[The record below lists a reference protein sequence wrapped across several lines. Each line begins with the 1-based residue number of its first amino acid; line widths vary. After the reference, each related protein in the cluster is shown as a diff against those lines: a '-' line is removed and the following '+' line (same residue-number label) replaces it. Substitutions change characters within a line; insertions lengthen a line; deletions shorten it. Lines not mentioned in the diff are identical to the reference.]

1 MYKNINIFLE
11 DIETQTYVFPIL
23 FVNKYFKLVR
33 NLNLNSR
40 DKINNSIAI
49 KFYHLKKFKQNQ
61 SVICFYLN
69 QTKYK

>member
-49 KFYHLKKFKQNQ
+49 KFYHLKKCITLK
-61 SVICFYLN
+61 IAEPDLKRKK
-69 QTKYK
+69 T

>member
-49 KFYHLKKFKQNQ
+49 KFYHLKKFDR
-61 SVICFYLN
+61 
-69 QTKYK
+69 